1 MDQLIW
7 EPEMGRLAQTTSNTA
22 FLKSSI
28 HNPDVPHIKV
38 RDVLN
43 RLYTTFYTA
52 TKKKNTN
59 KSMNQI
65 LEIIFHLI
73 IL

>member
-1 MDQLIW
+1 MYL
-7 EPEMGRLAQTTSNTA
+7 M
-22 FLKSSI
+22 LK
-28 HNPDVPHIKV
+28 
-38 RDVLN
+38 RDVLS
-43 RLYTTFYTA
+43 RFCTTLYTA